1 MTRFLIGML
10 VAAMGFWPSVVG
22 SHPGRLDKTG
32 CHHVRKDF
40 TYKSGKVVRKGDYH
54 CHRLLI
60 GKPAVLDGS
69 EVLGDKGDD
78 QKDQDETRQEE
89 NQSP

>member
-1 MTRFLIGML
+1 MKRL
-10 VAAMGFWPSVVG
+10 VLLVILTLLPAGQSIA
-22 SHPGRLDKTG
+22 HPGRLDKDG

-60 GKPAVLDGS
+60 GQPAILDGL
-69 EVLGDKGDD
+69 EVLADKDDD
-78 QKDQDETRQEE
+78 QKEE
-89 NQSP
+89 DMTPEDQSP